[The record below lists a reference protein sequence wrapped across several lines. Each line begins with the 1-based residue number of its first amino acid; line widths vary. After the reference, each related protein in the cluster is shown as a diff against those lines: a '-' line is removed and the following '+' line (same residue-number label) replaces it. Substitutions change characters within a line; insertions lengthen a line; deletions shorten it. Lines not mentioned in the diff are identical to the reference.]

1 MIRRLII
8 RAEAEADI
16 SDAALWYQAKRAGLG
31 EEFITEVR
39 AAIESAAANPRK
51 YRRLRRRPEVRRV
64 LTRRFPYRVFFVLR
78 VRCHCR
84 ISSPPRSAPR
94 TGMENGHSG
103 GLGIRRTSAA
113 AKRMRSPIGAVRFRI
128 GA

>member
-16 SDAALWYQAKRAGLG
+16 SEAALWYQARRAGLG
-31 EEFITEVR
+31 EEFITEVH

-78 VRCHCR
+78 PDAIVVFRVLH
-84 ISSPPRSAPR
+84 
-94 TGMENGHSG
+94 
-103 GLGIRRTSAA
+103 
-113 AKRMRSPIGAVRFRI
+113 GARHEREWKTRLP
-128 GA
+128 GT